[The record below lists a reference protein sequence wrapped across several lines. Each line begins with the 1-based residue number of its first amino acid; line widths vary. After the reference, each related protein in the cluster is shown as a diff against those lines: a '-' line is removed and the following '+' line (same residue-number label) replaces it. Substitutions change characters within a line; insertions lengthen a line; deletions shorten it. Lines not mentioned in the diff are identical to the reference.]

1 MVLVE
6 LGHCVLVIAE
16 EPGVFKRLE
25 DKIGGHVE
33 DFVRAP
39 EALFCEPESDY
50 AVELEV
56 DPDFGSALPFAAPPV
71 NDDKSRPAKKGARFA
86 RITSH
91 ATGR

>member
-6 LGHCVLVIAE
+6 LGHCVLVVTE
-16 EPGVFKRLE
+16 EAGVFKRLE

-39 EALFCEPESDY
+39 EALFGKSERDY
-50 AVELEV
+50 PVELKV
-56 DPDFGSALPFAAPPV
+56 DPDFGPSGFAPAPAV
-71 NDDKSRPAKKGARFA
+71 KNDKSRPTKKGARFA

-91 ATGR
+91 ADGR

>member
-16 EPGVFKRLE
+16 EPGVFKRIE
-25 DKIGGHVE
+25 NEIGGHVE

-39 EALFCEPESDY
+39 EALFGKAQRDY
-50 AVELEV
+50 PVELEV
-56 DPDFGSALPFAAPPV
+56 DPDFGTPGVAPAPAV
-71 NDDKSRPAKKGARFA
+71 KNDKSRPTKKGARFA

-91 ATGR
+91 AVGR